1 MLQPDVGARD
11 CRTVWWPYGARSVDA
26 GLPAMLAGL
35 RARNP
40 EADTLKDVEI
50 SWRGIHF
57 LVVRAGCTYVRGDL
71 GRTVPTIELP
81 MLGDPSHHGHHH

>member
-1 MLQPDVGARD
+1 
-11 CRTVWWPYGARSVDA
+11 
-26 GLPAMLAGL
+26 MLAGL

-50 SWRGIHF
+50 SWRGVHF
-57 LVVRAGCTYVRGDL
+57 LVARAGCTYVRGDL

-81 MLGDPSHHGHHH
+81 MLGDPSRHGHHH